1 MLQVIW
7 MRPTLC
13 GTKNAV
19 DITSFSVKIL
29 LYFTTIAI
37 IYWRMTILVHFS
49 IKKCCLAL
57 IAESYGFSKQHEIP
71 SLQK

>member
-13 GTKNAV
+13 VTKNAV

-29 LYFTTIAI
+29 LDFTTKAI
-37 IYWRMTILVHFS
+37 I
-49 IKKCCLAL
+49 C
-57 IAESYGFSKQHEIP
+57 
-71 SLQK
+71 